1 VVGLDEVNCVAEVI
15 PDVNISEENIEDFI
29 LLLCLFE
36 ERKLEEEER
45 EGEEEFVEFCIVVL
59 IFLFFTM
66 IQVKLFFHVFFVDF
80 LDKIMT

>member
-36 ERKLEEEER
+36 ERE
-45 EGEEEFVEFCIVVL
+45 
-59 IFLFFTM
+59 
-66 IQVKLFFHVFFVDF
+66 
-80 LDKIMT
+80 

>member
-1 VVGLDEVNCVAEVI
+1 VVGLDEVNCVAEM

-36 ERKLEEEER
+36 ERELEGEEREEEEI
-45 EGEEEFVEFCIVVL
+45 EEEFVEFCIFV
-59 IFLFFTM
+59 FLFFTM
-66 IQVKLFFHVFFVDF
+66 IQVNFSSFFVDF

>member
-1 VVGLDEVNCVAEVI
+1 MVGLDEVNCVAEM

-36 ERKLEEEER
+36 ERELEGEEER
-45 EGEEEFVEFCIVVL
+45 EEEEYVEFCIFVLL

-66 IQVKLFFHVFFVDF
+66 IQVNNFSSFFVDF